1 MVGGDSADRRGW
13 GTVSLN
19 TTDRILLGL
28 CAAVWLVLV
37 GVSVAA
43 VVALVD
49 LGRGFHKAVGSS
61 HTPAVLYAIIVVSA
75 LIILAA
81 IPMLLRARRTTRAE
95 AFARSVGGP
104 ARGAG
109 KRPIRSGYPAAR
121 TMGEQAR
128 TERLTTFGPAAALS
142 DAAVDRIWLRGTVA
156 LIGAMGVALVAVA
169 AATYLMAI
177 GRDGAAW
184 TGYGI
189 AGIAT
194 AAMIVIPW
202 RQVRQLRRMLAD
214 DQPSFWFRRKRHGHL
229 GVPRRPVET
238 EGSQGDSG
246 PARLPG

>member
-1 MVGGDSADRRGW
+1 MVGGYSADRRGS
-13 GTVSLN
+13 GTVSLD
-19 TTDRILLGL
+19 TTDRILVGL
-28 CAAVWLVLV
+28 CASVWLVLV

-49 LGRGFHKAVGSS
+49 LGRGFHKTAGHS

-95 AFARSVGGP
+95 PAARLVGRL
-104 ARGAG
+104 ARGSG
-109 KRPIRSGYPAAR
+109 RRPIRSGYPAAR
-121 TMGEQAR
+121 AVVEQAR
-128 TERLTTFGPAAALS
+128 TERLATLGSAPLS
-142 DAAVDRIWLRGTVA
+142 DAAADRIWLRGTVA
-156 LIGAMGVALVAVA
+156 LMSAMGVAFVAVA

-202 RQVRQLRRMLAD
+202 RQVRQLRRMLAE
-214 DQPSFWFRRKRHGHL
+214 DQPSF
-229 GVPRRPVET
+229 
-238 EGSQGDSG
+238 
-246 PARLPG
+246 